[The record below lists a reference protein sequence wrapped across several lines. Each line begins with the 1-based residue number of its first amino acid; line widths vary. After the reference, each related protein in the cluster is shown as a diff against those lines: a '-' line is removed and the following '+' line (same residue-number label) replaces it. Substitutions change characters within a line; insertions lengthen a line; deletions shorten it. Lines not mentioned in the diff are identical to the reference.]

1 MRPYEEFCE
10 VRIITYCVMSNH
22 LHVFVEV
29 LQRPAQVPDDTE
41 PLAKLKRL
49 CSPGAFA
56 QIRLQLE
63 NLAVSVQSRKRY
75 AGHFPADV
83 GRMVRARLLAWHEHS
98 RSGGPGEDDFREAL
112 E

>member
-1 MRPYEEFCE
+1 VRPYEEFCE

-49 CSPGAFA
+49 CSPEAFA
-56 QIRLQLE
+56 QIRLQRE
-63 NLAVSVQSRKRY
+63 NPRSLGAIPEALRGS
-75 AGHFPADV
+75 F
-83 GRMVRARLLAWHEHS
+83 
-98 RSGGPGEDDFREAL
+98 SGGCGSYAPSETLSLA
-112 E
+112 